1 MKNKPQKPKGARKG
15 LTRLAPG
22 KEGCSTRQLLVGGA
36 GGFTV
41 KETVWEPV
49 FRSWETQA
57 RYQSCHSCL
66 YVKTETCAAF
76 PIQPLWEQKTGG
88 EEDAQVCLSL
98 RCWRNTALPLKQLEH
113 EFHCQFS
120 GRGQDSSPKD
130 TFMLV
135 FTNWSRPFLSQ
146 QVLEDEI
153 RSKHSA
159 WHLVGVFQIVFA
171 QIKSPLQMQ

>member
-1 MKNKPQKPKGARKG
+1 MVPWRAAASAYKLHRDKETARGTESAGLGMKNKPQKPKGARKG

-98 RCWRNTALPLKQLEH
+98 RC
-113 EFHCQFS
+113 
-120 GRGQDSSPKD
+120 
-130 TFMLV
+130 
-135 FTNWSRPFLSQ
+135 
-146 QVLEDEI
+146 
-153 RSKHSA
+153 
-159 WHLVGVFQIVFA
+159 
-171 QIKSPLQMQ
+171 